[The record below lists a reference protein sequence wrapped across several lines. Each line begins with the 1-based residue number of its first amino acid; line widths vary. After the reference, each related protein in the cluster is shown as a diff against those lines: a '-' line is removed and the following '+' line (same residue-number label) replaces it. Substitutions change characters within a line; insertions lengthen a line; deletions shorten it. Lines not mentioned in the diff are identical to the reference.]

1 MEVVLDAV
9 LTGQASVIP
18 VLGFATLTRFDLAQ
32 RLLDSIDYPVEHL
45 VIIDNSGKQ
54 EFEPLVNPFLV
65 KNLWLIR
72 VPHGLGANGA
82 WNLIIKSTPFAPYWV
97 IPNDDSWFEPG
108 ALKTIAEEVDTEA
121 FNFLDIVP
129 KWSCVIPTEG
139 SVRKAGLWDEAFHPI
154 YFDDDDYEW
163 RMQELGVKFNN
174 ISAKVHHDNS
184 STLKSGFNER
194 NGFTF
199 IRNQS
204 LLTNKKVAN
213 DTGERGWS
221 LDIRRTNAWD

>member
-9 LTGQASVIP
+9 SARQASVIP

-45 VIIDNSGKQ
+45 VIVDNSGKQ

-154 YFDDDDYEW
+154 YFDDVKDIMEIAKDLPPALMERVRQEIINLGAMYERTGGAW
-163 RMQELGVKFNN
+163 
-174 ISAKVHHDNS
+174 
-184 STLKSGFNER
+184 
-194 NGFTF
+194 
-199 IRNQS
+199 
-204 LLTNKKVAN
+204 
-213 DTGERGWS
+213 GER
-221 LDIRRTNAWD
+221 